1 MTATANLVSGNVIMF
16 VADKPRVVHDALAA
30 LRIRLA
36 GKLGLIDPNQKNLV
50 WVTDFP
56 LFDYDEEAR
65 RHVAVHHPFTAPVEE
80 DLARLESAPTDIRAQ
95 AYDLVLNGTE
105 IGGGSVRI
113 HQSSVQERVFAV
125 LGIDAEE
132 AQAKFGFLLE
142 ALASGAP
149 PHGGLAFGFDRLV
162 MLLAGEDS
170 IREVI
175 AFPKTQKAVD
185 LMTEAPSTVDGRQLR
200 DLGIKLDR

>member
-1 MTATANLVSGNVIMF
+1 MF

-30 LRIRLA
+30 LRLRLGA
-36 GKLGLIDPNQKNLV
+36 KLGMIDANQKNLV

-80 DLARLESAPTDIRAQ
+80 DLGRLEREPLAVRAQ

-113 HQSSVQERVFAV
+113 HQSAVQERVFGV
-125 LGIDAEE
+125 LGIGAED

-142 ALASGAP
+142 ALSSGAP

-162 MLLAGEDS
+162 MLLAGEES
-170 IREVI
+170 IRDVI
-175 AFPKTQKAVD
+175 AFPKTQKAMD
-185 LMTEAPSTVDGRQLR
+185 LMTEAPSTVDARQLR
-200 DLGIKLDR
+200 ELGIKLDR

>member
-1 MTATANLVSGNVIMF
+1 MF

-36 GKLGLIDPNQKNLV
+36 GKLGLIDPSQKNLV

-56 LFDYDEEAR
+56 LFDYDEDAK
-65 RHVAVHHPFTAPVEE
+65 RHVAIHHPFTAPVEE
-80 DLARLESAPTDIRAQ
+80 DLERLETAPMDIRAQ

-105 IGGGSVRI
+105 IGGGSIRI

-125 LGIDAEE
+125 LGINAEE

-162 MLLAGEDS
+162 MLLAGEES

-185 LMTEAPSTVDGRQLR
+185 LMTEAPSTVDARQLR